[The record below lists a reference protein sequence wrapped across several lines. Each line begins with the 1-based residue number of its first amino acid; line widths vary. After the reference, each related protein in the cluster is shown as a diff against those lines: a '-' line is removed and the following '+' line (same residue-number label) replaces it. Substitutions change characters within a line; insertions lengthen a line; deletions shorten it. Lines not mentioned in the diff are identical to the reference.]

1 MAEAALPSVPERSA
15 GDGAASQG
23 ANSDGA
29 ASGAHGADGHEPT
42 REEVVLERIEAFRRR
57 RPKLRDDFINSAHG
71 AGGKAS
77 AALIDAV
84 FLEAFRNPTLETLA
98 DGAVLTLP
106 SGERLAFSTDSYVV
120 KPHRVPGGSI
130 GHLAVHGTVNDLS
143 MMGARPQWIS
153 AGFIIEDGFPIS
165 ELRDI
170 VADMHE
176 AAVMAGVDIV
186 TGDTKVVNKG
196 AADGCYINTA
206 GVGVIP
212 ADVDLSARNVKPG
225 DKVLVS
231 GKIGDHGIAVL
242 IARGDLALEA
252 EIPSDTAPLNQLVER
267 LLEAAPNT
275 RFLRDPTR
283 GGVATVCNEMA
294 REAEVCVVLQE
305 SAIPVRNIVNGAC
318 EILGIDPLYVANE
331 GKLVAVVPAGETD
344 AALAAMKS
352 HPFGADA
359 AVVGEVRDEP
369 PGIVIINTFF
379 GGNRI
384 VDMLVGDPL
393 PRIC

>member
-1 MAEAALPSVPERSA
+1 M
-15 GDGAASQG
+15 
-23 ANSDGA
+23 
-29 ASGAHGADGHEPT
+29 
-42 REEVVLERIEAFRRR
+42 LERIEAFRRR

-84 FLEAFRNPTLETLA
+84 FLEAFRNPTLETMA

-120 KPHRVPGGSI
+120 KPRRFPGGSI
-130 GHLAVHGTVNDLS
+130 GHLAVHGTVNDLA
-143 MMGARPQWIS
+143 MMGARPQWLS
-153 AGFIIEDGFPIS
+153 AGFIIEDGFPIA

-170 VADMHE
+170 VADMRE
-176 AAVMAGVDIV
+176 AALGAGVEIV

-196 AADGCYINTA
+196 AADGVYINTA

-212 ADVDLSARNVKPG
+212 ANVRLDARSVKPG

-231 GKIGDHGIAVL
+231 GKIGDHGVAVL
-242 IARGDLALEA
+242 IARGELNLEA
-252 EIPSDTAPLNQLVER
+252 DIPSDTAPLNGLVEV
-267 LLEAAPNT
+267 LLAAAPNT

-283 GGVATVCNEMA
+283 GGVATVCNELA
-294 REAEVCVVLQE
+294 RAAEVSVVIQE
-305 SAIPVRNIVNGAC
+305 AAVPVRNIVNGAC

-331 GKLVAVVPAGETD
+331 GRLVAVVPAEEAD
-344 AALAAMKS
+344 AAVAAMRA
-352 HPFGADA
+352 HPVGADA
-359 AVVGEVRDEP
+359 AIIGEIRDDP
-369 PGIVIINTFF
+369 PGIVIINTYF

>member
-1 MAEAALPSVPERSA
+1 M
-15 GDGAASQG
+15 
-23 ANSDGA
+23 
-29 ASGAHGADGHEPT
+29 
-42 REEVVLERIEAFRRR
+42 VLERIEAFRRR
-57 RPKLRDDFINSAHG
+57 RPKLRDDYINSAHG

-77 AALIDAV
+77 AALVDAV

-120 KPHRVPGGSI
+120 KPSRFPGGSI

-153 AGFIIEDGFPIS
+153 AGFIIEDGFSIA

-170 VADMHE
+170 VADMRE
-176 AAVMAGVDIV
+176 AALAAGVEIV

-196 AADGCYINTA
+196 AGDGVYINTA
-206 GVGVIP
+206 GVGLIAAGVQLT
-212 ADVDLSARNVKPG
+212 ATSVKPG

-231 GKIGDHGIAVL
+231 GKIGDHGVAVL

-252 EIPSDTAPLNQLVER
+252 DIPSDTAPLNGLVEA
-267 LLEAAPNT
+267 LLAAAPNT

-283 GGVATVCNEMA
+283 GGVATVCNELA
-294 REAEVCVVLQE
+294 RAAEVSVVLQE
-305 SAIPVRNIVNGAC
+305 SSIPVRNIVNGAC

-331 GKLVAVVPAGETD
+331 GKLVAVVPADEAE
-344 AALAAMKS
+344 AALAAMRAL
-352 HPFGADA
+352 PVGADA
-359 AVVGEVRDEP
+359 AIIGEIRDDP
-369 PGIVIINTFF
+369 PGIVILNTHF

-384 VDMLVGDPL
+384 VDMLVG
-393 PRIC
+393 

>member
-1 MAEAALPSVPERSA
+1 MTQATVPGGT
-15 GDGAASQG
+15 GDGQTPS
-23 ANSDGA
+23 
-29 ASGAHGADGHEPT
+29 
-42 REEVVLERIEAFRRR
+42 REEIVLERIEAFRRR
-57 RPKLRDDFINSAHG
+57 RPRLKDEFVNSAHG

-84 FLEAFRNPTLETLA
+84 FLEAFRNETLEAMT
-98 DGAVLTLP
+98 DGAVLELP
-106 SGERLAFSTDSYVV
+106 SGDRVAFSTDSFVV
-120 KPHRVPGGSI
+120 KPRHFPGGSI
-130 GHLAVHGTVNDLS
+130 GHLAVHGTVNDLA
-143 MMGARPQWIS
+143 MMGATPKWLS
-153 AGFIIEDGFPIS
+153 AAFVLEDGFPIG
-165 ELRDI
+165 ELQGI

-176 AAVMAGVDIV
+176 AALHAGVDIV

-196 AADGCYINTA
+196 AADGVYITTA

-212 ADVDLSARNVKPG
+212 AGVRLSAKAVKPG

-231 GKIGDHGIAVL
+231 GKIGDHGVAVL

-252 EIPSDTAPLNQLVER
+252 DIPSDTAPLNDLVGK
-267 LLEAAPNT
+267 LLAAAPNT

-283 GGVATVCNEMA
+283 GGVATVCNELA
-294 REAEVCVVLQE
+294 RAADVSVVLQE

-331 GKLVAVVPAGETD
+331 GKLVAVVPADEAD
-344 AALAAMKS
+344 AALAAMRA
-352 HPFGADA
+352 HPVGADA
-359 AVVGEVRDEP
+359 AIIGEVREEP
-369 PGIVIINTFF
+369 PGIVILNTGF